1 MTTFSDAA
9 FFNTVFV
16 SGDDMVAEEQA
27 IKKREIEVWNS
38 KVVVE
43 NKHFQVSSKV
53 LESQQVDKFK
63 GLREDEVKKIGFRLS
78 KSRVQSMQKRQIQ
91 ATKNTPIPPISAL
104 ALEEFVEDR
113 SYKPLKDLNPDFSK
127 TPMKKDGTRSELNFQ
142 RHTRQGITM

>member
-1 MTTFSDAA
+1 M
-9 FFNTVFV
+9 
-16 SGDDMVAEEQA
+16 
-27 IKKREIEVWNS
+27 
-38 KVVVE
+38 
-43 NKHFQVSSKV
+43 

-91 ATKNTPIPPISAL
+91 ATKYTPIPPISAL

-142 RHTRQGITM
+142 RHTRQGITMQRATSTKVFIKPVSSAEKKGPKWGLAA